1 MYYYMVLYECFRC
14 GYNTKLKGNMKHHL
28 NRKNVCEATEDDVE
42 IDMIKDYYGFNDEKK
57 TAPKQHLNS
66 TQMHLNS
73 TQIAPKMHP
82 NAPFCENEDA
92 PKQHPNDTQT
102 PEKQHP
108 NNTQTTPKLSSRVC
122 NYCKKV
128 FTRKSGLTKHLN
140 ICNIKKEVEMLAII
154 QNEEMIK
161 IKRESENMKKET
173 ENMKKEIEDL
183 KKCKNGN
190 ITNNNSNNNIT
201 NHTTNNTININNYGN
216 EDLKHL
222 RNKDFAKL
230 LDGIYNAVPKL
241 IEKIHF
247 DPKHPENQ
255 NIKYTNKRSPYL
267 KVIKDKK
274 WQYVNKKHEL
284 LDLIDDKCFMLKEK
298 YYNILEKKKYNV
310 TEAHRDKIEEFMEK
324 YNEEDKKMMIDLIE
338 RTELMLLNKS

>member
-1 MYYYMVLYECFRC
+1 MVHYECFRC
-14 GYNTKLKGNMKHHL
+14 GYSSKFKSSLINHL
-28 NRKNVCEATEDDVE
+28 NRKNVCKATEDDVE
-42 IDMIKDYYGFNDEKK
+42 IDAIKDYYGFKIHK
-57 TAPKQHLNS
+57 ISPPKHHQNPQNHHQNPQNIHQNPQNTTFFSPPNIHQNPPKS
-66 TQMHLNS
+66 T
-73 TQIAPKMHP
+73 K
-82 NAPFCENEDA
+82 
-92 PKQHPNDTQT
+92 T
-102 PEKQHP
+102 PEKIHQNP
-108 NNTQTTPKLSSRVC
+108 PKSTKNYACKYCNRIFSRSDSL
-122 NYCKKV
+122 NRHYTRCK
-128 FTRKSGLTKHLN
+128 G
-140 ICNIKKEVEMLAII
+140 KKETETLVIS

-161 IKRESENMKKET
+161 MKKQ
-173 ENMKKEIEDL
+173 IEEL
-183 KKCKNGN
+183 ESFKIQTQNN
-190 ITNNNSNNNIT
+190 ITNNNCNNNSH
-201 NHTTNNTININNYGN
+201 NTTNNTININNYGN

-230 LDGIYNAVPKL
+230 LDGIYSAVPKL

-298 YYNILEKKKYNV
+298 YYNILEKKKYTI

-338 RTELMLLNKS
+338 RTELMLLNNS